1 MSGSQV
7 GLAELSFGD
16 DVSGAH
22 LHTPAAT
29 PQPAPDPECT
39 IACLSPAATE
49 IVHALGLQSR
59 LACVTDR
66 CDYPPTVARAF
77 PIVLRSREPR
87 GAGAR
92 GRMGGRRESIGTAMY
107 NAEKAN
113 GGHDVLTRA
122 RRAGRGVGSPRTAT
136 ISVDVEWLRRSRPGL
151 VLAQD
156 ACGRCAGGAG
166 DGVVARAL
174 REAGL
179 LGEGVKQSD
188 ARRTGVLAL
197 DPQRL
202 GEVLET
208 VQQIGAATGERD
220 AAAALVGQLRARL
233 RAVAA
238 RTAGAPRKPR
248 VLSLEGLRPFAVGG
262 HWLPEM
268 KQLAGGAD
276 ELQEPGAPATALRWE
291 QVLSYAP
298 EVLILAP
305 CVSGT
310 PEETLLE
317 LERLAALPGWWAI
330 PAVRDREVYVAHHA
344 FFSRAGPRLVV
355 GVELLAKMLHPARAA
370 DVAMPEGHGAWKMR
384 MDPGKRCR
392 PRKLKDFFHEWK
404 GGGVDGWGDSRP

>member
-1 MSGSQV
+1 M
-7 GLAELSFGD
+7 
-16 DVSGAH
+16 
-22 LHTPAAT
+22 
-29 PQPAPDPECT
+29 
-39 IACLSPAATE
+39 
-49 IVHALGLQSR
+49 HALGLQSR

-66 CDYPPTVARAF
+66 CDYPPVARAF

-113 GGHDVLTRA
+113 GGRDVLTERDD
-122 RRAGRGVGSPRTAT
+122 RRTGAGRGVGSDHLGGRVAAPRGG
-136 ISVDVEWLRRSRPGL
+136 P

-156 ACGRCAGGAG
+156 ACGRCTGGAG

-179 LGEGVKQSD
+179 LGEGLKQSD

-238 RTAGAPRKPR
+238 RPAGAPRVR
-248 VLSLEGLRPFAVGG
+248 RWRACARSRWGG
-262 HWLPEM
+262 T
-268 KQLAGGAD
+268 G
-276 ELQEPGAPATALRWE
+276 
-291 QVLSYAP
+291 
-298 EVLILAP
+298 
-305 CVSGT
+305 
-310 PEETLLE
+310 
-317 LERLAALPGWWAI
+317 
-330 PAVRDREVYVAHHA
+330 
-344 FFSRAGPRLVV
+344 SRR
-355 GVELLAKMLHPARAA
+355 
-370 DVAMPEGHGAWKMR
+370 
-384 MDPGKRCR
+384 
-392 PRKLKDFFHEWK
+392 
-404 GGGVDGWGDSRP
+404 